1 MPNSGAT
8 TMLFNDLLPEDI
20 DPASVLALRHTP
32 RPEDG
37 ELRKVLPWLADEHPD
52 VFNAYQSTQTEK
64 VEAQMLRAKYVA
76 SFIGLEKR
84 RDSTEAAAVF
94 VGLYKVGDHRPLTY
108 TQFWKEP
115 AYLKMKGYGMRGFV
129 EGSRPSVL
137 WFDLTI
143 TDFYKKWKG
152 KLIVEWPRPAI
163 TFSRFASNAKFPIV
177 AILEDSALHGA
188 MPDWK
193 DCIFTWAELSALPRN
208 WRERLS
214 QWRGIYY
221 IFDQSDGKGYVG
233 AAYGEKDNLL
243 GRWEHYAASGHGGNV
258 LLRERSPE
266 NFTFS
271 ILERVSPDWEPADVI
286 RLENNWKDRLHTRLP
301 FGLNGN

>member
-1 MPNSGAT
+1 
-8 TMLFNDLLPEDI
+8 MLFNQLLAEQNI

-37 ELRKVLPWLADEHPD
+37 ELRKVLPWLAVERPD
-52 VFNAYQSTQTEK
+52 VFNAYQSTQTKK
-64 VEAQMLRAKYVA
+64 VEDQMLRAKYVA

-84 RDSTEAAAVF
+84 KGSTEAAAVF
-94 VGLYKVGDHRPLTY
+94 VGLYKIGDHKRPLTY
-108 TQFWKEP
+108 TQFWEVQAYQKLKE
-115 AYLKMKGYGMRGFV
+115 YGMRGFV
-129 EGSRPSVL
+129 EGSRSPVL

-143 TDFYKKWKG
+143 TEFYEKWKG
-152 KLIVEWPRPAI
+152 KLIIEWPRPAI
-163 TFSRFASNAKFPIV
+163 TFSRFAGNAEFPIV

-193 DCIFTWAELSALPRN
+193 DCIWTRAQLSALPSK

-221 IFDQSDGKGYVG
+221 VFDQSDGKGYVG
-233 AAYGEKDNLL
+233 SAYGEDNLL
-243 GRWEHYAASGHGGNV
+243 GRWDYWAATGHGGNV
-258 LLRERSPE
+258 HLRGRLPE

-271 ILERVSPDWEPADVI
+271 ILELVAPNLDRDEVI
-286 RLENNWKDRLHTRLP
+286 GLEASWKNRLHTRLP

>member
-1 MPNSGAT
+1 
-8 TMLFNDLLPEDI
+8 MLFNQLLAEQNI

-32 RPEDG
+32 KPEDG
-37 ELRKVLPWLADEHPD
+37 ELRKVLPWLADDDPD

-64 VEAQMLRAKYVA
+64 VEATMLRAKYVA

-84 RDSTEAAAVF
+84 KDSTEQAAVF
-94 VGLYKVGDHRPLTY
+94 VGLYKIGDHRPLTY
-108 TQFWKEP
+108 TQFWERS
-115 AYLKMKGYGMRGFV
+115 AYQKMKGYGMQGFV
-129 EGSRPSVL
+129 EGSRSSVL

-143 TDFYKKWKG
+143 IDFYKKWKG
-152 KLIVEWPRPAI
+152 KLIIEWPRPAI
-163 TFSRFASNAKFPIV
+163 RWYRFAGNADFPIV

-193 DCIFTWAELSALPRN
+193 DCIWTRAELSALPSK

-221 IFDQSDGKGYVG
+221 VFDQSDGKGYVG
-233 AAYGEKDNLL
+233 SAYGEDNIL
-243 GRWEHYAASGHGGNV
+243 GRWDYWAATGHGGNV
-258 LLRERSPE
+258 HLRERSPE

-271 ILERVSPDWEPADVI
+271 ILELVAQSSDKNAVVD
-286 RLENNWKDRLHTRLP
+286 LETNWKKRLHTRLP